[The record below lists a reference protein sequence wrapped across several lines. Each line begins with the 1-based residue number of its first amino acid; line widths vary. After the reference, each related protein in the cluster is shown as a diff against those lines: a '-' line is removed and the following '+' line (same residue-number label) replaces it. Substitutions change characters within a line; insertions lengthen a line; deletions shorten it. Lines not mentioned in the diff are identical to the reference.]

1 MYIVQTKDLFNFRDV
16 FMSSHP
22 RVAFDYMKG
31 LEKHH
36 DKMFR
41 IIKQQ
46 QRMDNL
52 VLRIGENMACAF
64 TDAAA
69 NMKDYAVNIRKVF
82 PLNKK
87 G

>member
-1 MYIVQTKDLFNFRDV
+1 MYIVQTKDLFNSRDV

-22 RVAFDYMKG
+22 RVAFDYMRG

-36 DKMFR
+36 GKMFR

-46 QRMDNL
+46 QRMDSI
-52 VLRIGENMACAF
+52 VLRTGENMACAF
-64 TDAAA
+64 KDAAA

-82 PLNKK
+82 PLNMK